1 MDLLIKNAK
10 IIDPSSIHHNE
21 VHDVLIKSG
30 MISEIEPGL
39 TERNQVK
46 TIEVEGLHI
55 CPGWMDIGV
64 QTGDPGLEHRE
75 DLQTVTAAAAAG
87 GFTAIACQP
96 NTVPVIQTQSDVLYV
111 RNRPV
116 DSPVDCYPLG
126 AVSHD
131 CKGEE
136 ITEMIDMTK
145 AGAIAFTD
153 GKHAIQHPGILLR
166 ALQYVKTFHGLI
178 INQPLEATIASSGM
192 LHEGI
197 VSTSLGM
204 KGIPSI
210 AESLMVQRDLQ
221 LLEYTESRLHLAN
234 ISCAE
239 SVEFIRQ
246 AKAKN
251 LHVTASVPILNLLFD
266 DSAMEQFDSN
276 LKVLPPLRSE
286 SDREALKAGLLDG
299 TIDMISANHVP
310 IEEEGKKL
318 EFPYASFGAIG
329 LETFYALYDTHLSE
343 WLPLDHFV
351 EKMAFVPRILF
362 ELDPYKIQTQEKA
375 NMTLFLPKSEWKY
388 DRGLSRS
395 NNSPFMGQQLTGKV
409 IGVINGENS
418 YINTI

>member
-1 MDLLIKNAK
+1 MDLLIKSAK
-10 IIDPSSIHHNE
+10 IIDLTSVYHNQ

-30 MISEIEPGL
+30 RISEIAPSI
-39 TERNQVK
+39 TEQDKIK
-46 TIEVEGLHI
+46 TIKVEGLHLS
-55 CPGWMDIGV
+55 PGWMDIGV

-96 NTVPVIQTQSDVLYV
+96 NTVPVIQTQSDILYV
-111 RNRPV
+111 RNQSRESV
-116 DSPVDCYPLG
+116 VDCYPLG

-145 AGAIAFTD
+145 AGAIGFTD

-166 ALQYVKTFHGLI
+166 ALQYVKTFYGLI
-178 INQPLEATIASSGM
+178 INQPLEATIASNGM

-221 LLEYTESRLHLAN
+221 LLEYTDSRLHLAN

-239 SVEFIRQ
+239 SVELVRQ

-251 LHVTASVPILNLLFD
+251 LHVTASVPILNLIFD
-266 DSAMEQFDSN
+266 DTALEHFDSN
-276 LKVLPPLRSE
+276 LKVLPPLRSK
-286 SDREALKAGLLDG
+286 SDRAALKAGLLDG

-329 LETFYALYDTHLSE
+329 LETFYALYDTYLSE
-343 WLPLDHFV
+343 WYPIDWFV
-351 EKMAFVPRILF
+351 EMMTIVPRTLYA
-362 ELDPYKIQTQEKA
+362 LDPYKIEEQEKA
-375 NMTLFLPKSEWKY
+375 NMTLFLPKKEWKY
-388 DRGLSRS
+388 DKGFSRS
-395 NNSPFMGQQLTGKV
+395 KNSPFIGQQLSGQI
-409 IGVINGENS
+409 IGVINGEKN